1 MVEIR
6 YRDQFEVSELAGQT
20 IAEAREQFK
29 AEFGIP
35 NKAQVKLNGVKVK
48 SNAES
53 DTVLND
59 DDKLTFAV
67 SRGRGAYLVGALLLA
82 LAITGGIFASGF
94 INATT
99 TLTVGLQ
106 NNFADV
112 TVNAS
117 ATSLSWSAFG
127 FYKGSITTTGVGT
140 GIFNIKPATGY
151 TGNLATTVSLGNA
164 GDLAKVYRVLSLQLA
179 MVSNGVDLDVSAGNL
194 QNWAMLTLDNG
205 SVTLFTDAGSANMT
219 VVVKRGF
226 YITHAKPFA
235 GWTGAA
241 GPELFCEVAQ
251 R

>member
-20 IAEAREQFK
+20 VAEAREQFK

-48 SNAES
+48 SSAER

-94 INATT
+94 INASL
-99 TLTVGLQ
+99 TLSVTQ
-106 NNFADV
+106 NGNFANVAASTNGTMPSWTTFGFFKGSLIGGNIFDV
-112 TVNAS
+112 TPAGGYSGDLVTTITIANA
-117 ATSLSWSAFG
+117 A
-127 FYKGSITTTGVGT
+127 
-140 GIFNIKPATGY
+140 
-151 TGNLATTVSLGNA
+151 
-164 GDLAKVYRVLSLQLA
+164 DLAKVYRVLSFTLE
-179 MVSNGVDLDVSAGNL
+179 MVDTTTNASLDVSAGAL
-194 QNWAMLTLDNG
+194 QYYAMLTLDNG
-205 SVTLFTDAGSANMT
+205 QASMWTAAGAHALK
-219 VVVKRGF
+219 VRVKSGF
-226 YITHAKPFA
+226 YITHPFA
-235 GWTGAA
+235 GLANSFA
-241 GPELFCEVAQ
+241 SPLLFAEVAQ

>member
-20 IAEAREQFK
+20 ISEAREQFK

-48 SNAES
+48 SSAEF

-94 INATT
+94 INASL
-99 TLTVGLQ
+99 TLTVTQ
-106 NNFADV
+106 NGNFADV
-112 TVNAS
+112 AV
-117 ATSLSWSAFG
+117 ATNGTMAGWTTFG
-127 FYKGSITTTGVGT
+127 FYKGTLSGGN
-140 GIFNIKPATGY
+140 IFTVTPAAGY
-151 TGNLATTVSLGNA
+151 PGDLVTTVTIANA
-164 GDLAKVYRVLSLQLA
+164 ADLAKVYRVLSFTLEMIDTTTNA
-179 MVSNGVDLDVSAGNL
+179 SLDVSAGAG
-194 QNWAMLTLDNG
+194 QNFAMLTLDNG
-205 SVTLFTDAGSANMT
+205 QASMWTSAGTHTMN
-219 VVVKRGF
+219 VKVKSGF
-226 YITHAKPFA
+226 YITHPFMS
-235 GWTGAA
+235 GHNGS
-241 GPELFCEVAQ
+241 PLLFAEVAQ

>member
-20 IAEAREQFK
+20 VAEAREQFK

-48 SNAES
+48 SSAEC

-117 ATSLSWSAFG
+117 ASSLTWSAFG
-127 FYKGSITTTGVGT
+127 FYKGTINTGT
-140 GIFNIKPATGY
+140 GIGIFNVKPATGY
-151 TGNLATTVSLGNA
+151 TGNLATTISLGNA

-179 MVSNGVDLDVSAGNL
+179 MVSGGVDLDVSAGNG

-235 GWTGAA
+235 GWSGAA
-241 GPELFCEVAQ
+241 GPELFAEVAQ